1 MNENTAKIIVAIIGL
16 VGSLFGVMV
25 GYFTTAKKQSIE
37 NVRREQQQKDQFE
50 RLFSEMNEVKKRLDE
65 HNHYAEKFGSIE
77 KTIVS
82 ISKDL
87 EYLRKDKQ

>member
-1 MNENTAKIIVAIIGL
+1 MDENTVKIIVAIIGL
-16 VGSLFGVMV
+16 VGSLAGVLI

-37 NVRREQQQKDQFE
+37 NARREQEQKDQFE

-77 KTIVS
+77 KSIIS
-82 ISKDL
+82 ISKDV
-87 EYLRKDKQ
+87 EYLRKDKE

>member
-1 MNENTAKIIVAIIGL
+1 MNENAVKIIVAIIGL

-25 GYFTTAKKQSIE
+25 GYFTTVKKQSIE
-37 NVRREQQQKDQFE
+37 NVRREQEQKDQFE

-65 HNHYAEKFGSIE
+65 HNHYAEKFGRIEQSI
-77 KTIVS
+77 IS
-82 ISKDL
+82 ISKDV